1 MARAVLRRAGRL
13 GTSLIFFPK
22 QMTIETL
29 RGVEEVL
36 GDSIVLCIL
45 ERDPTNPGSVE
56 THDDRAGKSEEHWRM
71 GRNDELG
78 DARRCEA
85 MEDAEKGKLT
95 LW

>member
-1 MARAVLRRAGRL
+1 MARAALH
-13 GTSLIFFPK
+13 LIFLPK

-56 THDDRAGKSEEHWRM
+56 THDDRAGKSEEHRRM